1 MKFMK
6 ILIGTNNENKFN
18 QFKRAFN
25 SLNPDIELCSL
36 KELGIAD
43 DVEEDSD
50 NLLENAKKK
59 AKYYGEKSGMLTLSD
74 DLGFFVDALA
84 GEPGIHAKRWHFG
97 TDKERYM
104 MILERMK
111 DVSEKE
117 RTCKYKS
124 ALAVYNPSDK
134 DFWVYEQDLE
144 GKIAVEPKEGR
155 GFGYDPIVII
165 NGKYYS
171 EYTDEER
178 YKVSHRGLGVKELL
192 KYLKS

>member
-1 MKFMK
+1 MK

-18 QFKRAFN
+18 QFKRVFN
-25 SLNPDIELCSL
+25 NLNPDIELCSL

-43 DVEEDSD
+43 DVEEDSE
-50 NLLENAKKK
+50 NLLDNAKKK
-59 AKYYGEKSGMLTLSD
+59 ARYYGEKSGMLTLSD
-74 DLGFFVDALA
+74 DLGFFVDALD
-84 GEPGIHAKRWHFG
+84 GEPGTHAKRWHFG

-104 MILERMK
+104 KILERMGNIPEGK
-111 DVSEKE
+111 
-117 RTCKYKS
+117 RTCRYKS
-124 ALAVYNPSDK
+124 ALAVYDPKKK
-134 DFWVYEQDLE
+134 DFWAYEQDLE
-144 GKIAVEPKEGR
+144 GKIANEPREGN

-192 KYLKS
+192 KRLTI

>member
-1 MKFMK
+1 MK

-18 QFKRAFN
+18 QFKKAFN
-25 SLNPDIELCSL
+25 ALNPNIELCSL
-36 KELGIAD
+36 KELGITD

-59 AKYYGEKSGMLTLSD
+59 AKYYGDKSGMFTLAD
-74 DLGFFVDALA
+74 DLGFFVGALN
-84 GEPGIHAKRWHFG
+84 GEPGSHAKRWHFG
-97 TDKERYM
+97 TDKDRYM
-104 MILERMK
+104 KILERMK
-111 DVSEKE
+111 DVPGEK

-144 GKIAVEPKEGR
+144 GKIAVEPKEGC

-178 YKVSHRGLGVKELL
+178 SKVSHRGLGVKELL

>member
-1 MKFMK
+1 MR
-6 ILIGTNNENKFN
+6 ILIGTNNKKKFN

-25 SLNPDIELCSL
+25 NLNPNIELCAL
-36 KELGIAD
+36 KELGITD

-59 AKYYGEKSGMLTLSD
+59 AKYYGEKSSMLTLSD

-104 MILERMK
+104 KILERMN
-111 DVSEKE
+111 DVPEEE

-134 DFWVYEQDLE
+134 NFWVYEQDLKGKVAFEPEE
-144 GKIAVEPKEGR
+144 GN

-165 NGKYYS
+165 NNKYYS
-171 EYTDEER
+171 QFTDEER
-178 YKVSHRGLGVKELL
+178 YQVSHRG
-192 KYLKS
+192 